1 MGPGGGLMS
10 PQIHSPSD
18 LFSFSHVR
26 NASRLEQD
34 RLGPLRTVC
43 ASPTGM
49 RATVEELVQRWKDEW
64 PQREDGTPLQNNP
77 ERKSGAVHRP
87 RLGIGLALCNIFA
100 R

>member
-1 MGPGGGLMS
+1 MGP
-10 PQIHSPSD
+10 QIRSPSD
-18 LFSFSHVR
+18 LFSFSHIR

-34 RLGPLRTVC
+34 RLGPLRSVC
-43 ASPTGM
+43 ASPTGV

-64 PQREDGTPLQNNP
+64 PRGEDRAPLQSNP
-77 ERKSGAVHRP
+77 GPKSGAVDRP

>member
-1 MGPGGGLMS
+1 MRPGGGLLS
-10 PQIHSPSD
+10 PQICCPSD
-18 LFSFSHVR
+18 LFSFSHIR

-34 RLGPLRTVC
+34 RLGPLRTAC

-64 PQREDGTPLQNNP
+64 PRREDGTSTENDPGL
-77 ERKSGAVHRP
+77 KSEAVHRP
-87 RLGIGLALCNIFA
+87 RLGIGLAMCNIFA